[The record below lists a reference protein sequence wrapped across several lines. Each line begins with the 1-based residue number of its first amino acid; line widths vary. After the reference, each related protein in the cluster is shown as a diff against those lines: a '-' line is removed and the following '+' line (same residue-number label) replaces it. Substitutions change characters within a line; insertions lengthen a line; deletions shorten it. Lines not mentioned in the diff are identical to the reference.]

1 METELWNIDWVVF
14 QKSPDRSFLMYYLK
28 FGWKVV
34 KETMVS
40 PESIL
45 IENEFDDVIEEEDEN
60 FNRQKVV
67 VGQYKIFVFSVG

>member
-1 METELWNIDWVVF
+1 
-14 QKSPDRSFLMYYLK
+14 
-28 FGWKVV
+28 
-34 KETMVS
+34 MVS